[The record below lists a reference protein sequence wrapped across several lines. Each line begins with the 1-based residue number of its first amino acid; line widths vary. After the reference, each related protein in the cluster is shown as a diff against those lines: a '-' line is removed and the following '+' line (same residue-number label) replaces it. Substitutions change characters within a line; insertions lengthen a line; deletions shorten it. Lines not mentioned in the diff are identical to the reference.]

1 LTQGRYNIPLVPDI
15 VLRQRLLTLLDR
27 HESCRVFLVTGQ
39 AAQGKSTLVASFLRG
54 RKQPCLW
61 CHLTADASD
70 HTRLFEILI
79 NGIHD
84 LFKDQEQ
91 IQKIQIPQTTL
102 GTREDFFRQIETLT
116 TIFEQMASP
125 LNIVLDDLESL
136 DEQGSSFSFV
146 DQLIQENS
154 GRVRF
159 FLLSRTQPPLS
170 LHQLKIRQGLMVIN
184 NEDLAFTMDETL
196 AFFRATPM
204 GIKQVEKI
212 LKITEGWAGGLILVS
227 ESVRRSHTIE
237 KLPHRLSSEA
247 FSYFSREIY
256 NSLPPATRL
265 FLMQTAV
272 FDVLN
277 TQLLKEFFTDIDPL
291 MVLKELEKRNLFIQK
306 IDSDSQLP
314 VFKYNN
320 LFRDFLKADLFKT
333 LEKKAYEDLHKKAG
347 NLFWERNE
355 HEEAIR
361 FFIVARAYSDIARI
375 IRIKGIDYV
384 ITGRSAGLAEC
395 IRALPREMVDKDP
408 WLIFFDT
415 MTRRIKGGEKN
426 IQAFAK
432 ALDLFKQVGDD
443 RGILLCTA
451 YLIEAAVFIRKPA
464 KVILSWI
471 GAGEACLKTLK
482 GKHRYTWARTLLWQQ
497 IGLGYIAGNG
507 DIPKG
512 ISACRNAILLAKRI
526 ENPDLLLNA
535 SVILTLGFVQSGDF
549 TRARQMLDRIQDITQ
564 EGRHPEYR
572 ALKNITNIDY
582 ALQQGELA
590 LAGKLLETSER
601 DIEKFGLIFL
611 YPGFVEARALYFVST
626 RQFTQALQTADH
638 LSDFSILEGND
649 FYLGISHR
657 IQAMS
662 FLKEK
667 KYTRAKEAA
676 LKAVNE
682 LEVSKRGDIHIYL
695 ARQIHGFSL
704 FYTGDFTGA
713 QRELNAALEYF
724 RGIASD
730 LCFCETSFLLGLI
743 LLGVTDEKKDRDK
756 GQDTA
761 MMYLNQGFLKA
772 LENRYTYF
780 PLLDSKTLAR
790 VLVQINLIPSGNTLS
805 TDILQNQDLVSYI
818 VQLITQEISP
828 HILDEIV
835 QVLSIGDK
843 KERARRTEQL
853 KNIYTL
859 AQPKIRINTLG
870 EFNVWMDDILV
881 DKSVFE
887 GAKPISLLK
896 AIVMNGSRDIPKEIL
911 IDALWP
917 DASASAGEKNFKINL
932 HRLRKGLEPSPVK
945 EFGYAYVI
953 QKSGLVS
960 LNLDLICL
968 DVDLFMAMGT
978 EAARLE
984 SMNKPEEALACY
996 TRAAAVYK
1004 GDYFVEDPY
1013 LEWLGPRRELFRAK
1027 YIEILEKKGL
1037 LHEEMDQWQAAVD
1050 TWRVLLGTDP
1060 FAEAAYRN
1068 LMILYADAGR
1078 KNEALHVFREC
1089 QGILKRELDTEPE
1102 FQTQQVYNKIRQ
1114 RL

>member
-1 LTQGRYNIPLVPDI
+1 MTQVRYNIPLVSDI
-15 VLRQRLLTLLDR
+15 VPRQRLLTLFDR
-27 HESCRVFLVTGQ
+27 HESYRVFLVTGQ

-54 RKQPCLW
+54 QEQPSLW
-61 CHLTADASD
+61 CHLTAEASD
-70 HTRLFEILI
+70 HTRLFEIII
-79 NGIHD
+79 NGIYD

-116 TIFEQMASP
+116 MIFKQLASP
-125 LNIVLDDLESL
+125 LNIVLDDLESI
-136 DEQGSSFSFV
+136 DERGSSFPFV
-146 DQLIQENS
+146 EQLIQENS
-154 GRVRF
+154 GTVRF

-184 NEDLAFTMDETL
+184 NEDLAFTLDETL

-204 GIKQVEKI
+204 GVKEVEKI

-227 ESVRRSHTIE
+227 ESVRRSHDLE
-237 KLPHRLSSEA
+237 KLPLRLSSEA

-256 NSLPPATRL
+256 NSLPSATRL

-272 FDVLN
+272 FDVLD
-277 TQLLKEFFTDIDPL
+277 TQVLTEFFTDIDP
-291 MVLKELEKRNLFIQK
+291 VVILKELEKRNLFIQK
-306 IDSDSQLP
+306 IDFHSQWP

-320 LFRDFLKADLFKT
+320 LFRDFLKADLFNT
-333 LEKKAYEDLHKKAG
+333 LNKKAYEGLHEKVGK
-347 NLFWERNE
+347 LFWERNA

-361 FFIVARAYSDIARI
+361 FFIVARAYPDIARI
-375 IRIKGIDYV
+375 IRIKGTDYV

-395 IRALPREMVDKDP
+395 IRALPGEMVDKDP

-415 MTRRIKGGEKN
+415 MTRRIKGGKKN
-426 IQAFAK
+426 IQAFGK
-432 ALDLFKQVGDD
+432 ALGLFKKGGDD

-451 YLIEAAVFIRKPA
+451 YLIEAAVFIRKPSQ
-464 KVILSWI
+464 VILSWI
-471 GAGEACLKTLK
+471 QAGEACLKTLK

-507 DIPKG
+507 NIPKG

-526 ENPDLLLNA
+526 ENQDLLLNA

-549 TRARQMLDRIQDITQ
+549 TRAREMLEKIRDITQ

-572 ALKNITNIDY
+572 ALKNITKIDY
-582 ALQQGELA
+582 ALKKGELE
-590 LAGKLLETSER
+590 LAGTLLETSER

-611 YPGFVEARALYFVST
+611 YPGFVEARAIYFVNT
-626 RQFTQALQTADH
+626 RQFTQALQAADH

-649 FYLGISHR
+649 FYQGISHR
-657 IQAMS
+657 IKAMS

-667 KYTRAKEAA
+667 KYTRAREAA
-676 LKAVNE
+676 LRAVNE
-682 LEVSKRGDIHIYL
+682 LGVSKRGDIHTYL
-695 ARQIHGFSL
+695 ARQIYGFSL
-704 FYTGDFTGA
+704 FYAGDFVAA
-713 QRELNAALEYF
+713 QQELKAVLAYF
-724 RGIASD
+724 SRIASD
-730 LCFCETSFLLGLI
+730 LYFCETSFILGLI
-743 LLGVTDEKKDRDK
+743 CLGLKAENKAGT
-756 GQDTA
+756 
-761 MMYLNQGFLKA
+761 YLNPGILKA
-772 LENRYTYF
+772 MENGYTYF

-790 VLVQINLIPSGNTLS
+790 VLVQINLIPPGRTLS
-805 TDILQNQDLVSYI
+805 PGTFENQDLDAYLFLLVSRD
-818 VQLITQEISP
+818 LSP
-828 HILDEIV
+828 HILGEII
-835 QVLSIGDK
+835 QALSFGNK
-843 KERARRTEQL
+843 RERTRRTEQL
-853 KNIYTL
+853 KNLYKQ

-870 EFNVWMDDILV
+870 EFNVWINDTLL

-945 EFGYAYVI
+945 EFGYAYVL

-960 LNLDLICL
+960 LNLELVCL
-968 DVDLFMAMGT
+968 DVDLFMALGA

-984 SMNKPEEALACY
+984 SGNKPDEALACY
-996 TRAAAVYK
+996 TRAALLYK
-1004 GDYFVEDPY
+1004 GDYFAEDPY
-1013 LEWLGPRRELFRAK
+1013 LEWLGPRRELFRSK
-1027 YIEILEKKGL
+1027 YIEILEKKGM
-1037 LHEEMDQWQAAVD
+1037 LHEELHQWPEAVD
-1050 TWRVLLGTDP
+1050 TWRAILGTDP
-1060 FAEAAYRN
+1060 FFEAAYRN

-1078 KNEALHVFREC
+1078 KNEALHVFKEC
-1089 QGILKRELDTEPE
+1089 QRILKRELDTEPE
-1102 FQTQQVYNKIRQ
+1102 FQTQQIYIR
-1114 RL
+1114 LKKL

>member
-1 LTQGRYNIPLVPDI
+1 MTQGRYNIPLVPDI
-15 VLRQRLLTLLDR
+15 VLRQRLLALLGR

-39 AAQGKSTLVASFLRG
+39 AAQGKSTLVASFLKG
-54 RKQPCLW
+54 QANPSLW

-116 TIFEQMASP
+116 MVFTQMSSP

-146 DQLIQENS
+146 EQLIQENF
-154 GRVRF
+154 GTVRF

-170 LHQLKIRQGLMVIN
+170 LHQLKIRQDLMVIN
-184 NEDLAFTMDETL
+184 NEDLAFTLDETL

-204 GIKQVEKI
+204 GVKEVEKI

-227 ESVRRSHTIE
+227 ESVRRSHDLE

-256 NSLPPATRL
+256 NFLPGATRL

-272 FDVLN
+272 FDVLD
-277 TQLLKEFFTDIDPL
+277 TQVLTKFFTDIDPVAIL
-291 MVLKELEKRNLFIQK
+291 RELEKRNLFIQQ
-306 IDSDSQLP
+306 IDSDSQWP

-320 LFRDFLKADLFKT
+320 LFRDFLKADLFNT
-333 LEKKAYEDLHKKAG
+333 LDETAYGQLHEKVGK
-347 NLFWERNE
+347 LFWERNA

-361 FFIVARAYSDIARI
+361 FFIVAKAYSDIARI
-375 IRIKGIDYV
+375 IRIKGTDYV

-395 IRALPREMVDKDP
+395 IRALPRGMVDKDP

-426 IQAFAK
+426 IQAFGK
-432 ALDLFKQVGDD
+432 ALGFFKKSGDD

-451 YLIEAAVFIRKPA
+451 YLIEAAVFIRKPSQ
-464 KVILSWI
+464 VILTWI
-471 GAGEACLKTLK
+471 LAGEACLKNLK

-512 ISACRNAILLAKRI
+512 ISACRNAILLAQRI
-526 ENPDLLLNA
+526 ENSDLLLNA

-549 TRARQMLDRIQDITQ
+549 TRAREMLEKIRDITQ

-572 ALKNITNIDY
+572 ALKNITKIDY
-582 ALQQGELA
+582 ALKKGELT
-590 LAGKLLETSER
+590 LAGTLLETSER

-611 YPGFVEARALYFVST
+611 YPGFVEARAIYFVST
-626 RQFTQALQTADH
+626 RQFTQALQTAEH

-657 IQAMS
+657 IKAMS

-676 LKAVNE
+676 LLAVNE
-682 LEVSKRGDIHIYL
+682 LGVSKRGDIHYFL
-695 ARQIHGFSL
+695 AKQIHGFSL
-704 FYTGDFTGA
+704 FYTGDFVAA
-713 QRELNAALEYF
+713 QQELEPVLAYF
-724 RGIASD
+724 SRISSD
-730 LCFCETSFLLGLI
+730 LYFCETSFILGLI
-743 LLGVTDEKKDRDK
+743 CLGIKAENKAGT
-756 GQDTA
+756 
-761 MMYLNQGFLKA
+761 YLNAGFLKA
-772 LENRYTYF
+772 MGNQYTYF
-780 PLLDSKTLAR
+780 PLLDLKTLAQ
-790 VLVQINLIPSGNTLS
+790 VLVQINLIRTLS
-805 TDILQNQDLVSYI
+805 PGTIENQDLAAYFVQLVSRDLASYI
-818 VQLITQEISP
+818 RGEI
-828 HILDEIV
+828 I
-835 QVLSIGDK
+835 QALSSGNK

-853 KNIYTL
+853 KTL
-859 AQPKIRINTLG
+859 YKLTQPKIRINTLG
-870 EFNVWMDDILV
+870 EFNVWINDTLL

-945 EFGYAYVI
+945 EFGYAYVL

-960 LNLDLICL
+960 LNLELVCL
-968 DVDLFMAMGT
+968 DIDLFMALGAK
-978 EAARLE
+978 AARLE
-984 SMNKPEEALACY
+984 SGNKPDEALACY
-996 TRAAAVYK
+996 SRATLLYK

-1013 LEWLGPRRELFRAK
+1013 LEWLGPRRDLLRSK
-1027 YIEILEKKGL
+1027 YIEILEKKGR
-1037 LHEEMDQWQAAVD
+1037 LHEEMDQWTEAVA
-1050 TWRVLLGTDP
+1050 TWRAILGNDP
-1060 FAEAAYRN
+1060 FFEAAYRN

-1078 KNEALHVFREC
+1078 KNEALHVFKEC
-1089 QGILKRELDTEPE
+1089 RGILKRELDTEPE
-1102 FQTQQVYNKIRQ
+1102 FQTQQIYARIKK
-1114 RL
+1114 L

>member
-15 VLRQRLLTLLDR
+15 VPRQRLLSLLDR
-27 HESCRVFLVTGQ
+27 HENCRVFLVTGQ

-54 RKQPCLW
+54 QEQPSLW

-116 TIFEQMASP
+116 MIFKQMASP

-136 DEQGSSFSFV
+136 DERGSCFPFV
-146 DQLIQENS
+146 EQLIQENF
-154 GRVRF
+154 GTVRF

-170 LHQLKIRQGLMVIN
+170 FHQLKIRQDLMVIN
-184 NEDLAFTMDETL
+184 NEDLAFTLDETL
-196 AFFRATPM
+196 TFFRATLM
-204 GIKQVEKI
+204 GVKEVERI

-227 ESVRRSHTIE
+227 ESIRWSHDLE

-256 NSLPPATRL
+256 NFLPSATRL

-272 FDVLN
+272 FDVLD
-277 TQLLKEFFTDIDPL
+277 TQMLTNFFTDIDPL
-291 MVLKELEKRNLFIQK
+291 VILRELEKRNLFIQK
-306 IDSDSQLP
+306 IDSDSQWP
-314 VFKYNN
+314 MFKFNN
-320 LFRDFLKADLFKT
+320 LFRDFLKADLFNT
-333 LEKKAYEDLHKKAG
+333 LDKKAYGDLHEKVGK
-347 NLFWERNE
+347 LFWERNA
-355 HEEAIR
+355 HEEALR
-361 FFIVARAYSDIARI
+361 FFIVAKAYSDIARI

-395 IRALPREMVDKDP
+395 ISVLPREMVDKDP

-426 IQAFAK
+426 IRTFGK
-432 ALDLFKQVGDD
+432 ALEAFKTVGDD

-451 YLIEAAVFIRKPA
+451 YLIEAAVFIRKPSQ
-464 KVILSWI
+464 VILTWI
-471 GAGEACLKTLK
+471 RAGEACLKKLK

-549 TRARQMLDRIQDITQ
+549 TRSREMLEKIRDITQ

-572 ALKNITNIDY
+572 ALKNITKIDY
-582 ALQQGELA
+582 ALKKGELT
-590 LAGKLLETSER
+590 LAGTLLETSER

-611 YPGFVEARALYFVST
+611 YPGFVEARGLYFVST
-626 RQFTQALQTADH
+626 GQFTQALQTADH

-657 IQAMS
+657 IKAMS
-662 FLKEK
+662 FLREK
-667 KYTRAKEAA
+667 KYNQAKEAA
-676 LKAVNE
+676 LLAVNE
-682 LEVSKRGDIHIYL
+682 LGLSKRGDIHTYL

-704 FYTGDFTGA
+704 FYTGDFAAA
-713 QRELNAALEYF
+713 QRELEAVLVYF
-724 RGIASD
+724 RRIASD
-730 LCFCETSFLLGLI
+730 LNFCETSFILGLI
-743 LLGVTDEKKDRDK
+743 SLGIKAESKDKDK
-756 GQDTA
+756 NKNKGDIYLTA
-761 MMYLNQGFLKA
+761 GIQKA
-772 LENRYTYF
+772 MENHYTYF
-780 PLLDSKTLAR
+780 PLLDSKTLAQ
-790 VLVQINLIPSGNTLS
+790 VLVQINLIPSGRTLS
-805 TDILQNQDLVSYI
+805 PGTLENQDLAPYLVSL
-818 VQLITQEISP
+818 VSRDLAP
-828 HILDEIV
+828 HILDEII
-835 QVLSIGDK
+835 QTFSFGNK
-843 KERARRTEQL
+843 RERARRTEQL
-853 KNIYTL
+853 KPLYKL

-870 EFNVWMDDILV
+870 EFNVRMNDIPL

-945 EFGYAYVI
+945 EFGYAYVL

-960 LNLDLICL
+960 LDLELICL
-968 DVDLFMAMGT
+968 DIDVFMALGA

-984 SMNKPEEALACY
+984 SGNKPDEALACY
-996 TRAAAVYK
+996 IRAALVYK
-1004 GDYFVEDPY
+1004 GDYFVEEPY
-1013 LEWLGPRRELFRAK
+1013 LEWLGPRRELFRSK
-1027 YIEILEKKGL
+1027 YIEILEKKGM
-1037 LHEEMDQWQAAVD
+1037 LHEALHQWQEAVD
-1050 TWRVLLGTDP
+1050 TWRAILGTDP
-1060 FAEAAYRN
+1060 FVEAAYRN

-1078 KNEALHVFREC
+1078 KNEALHVFKEC
-1089 QGILKRELDTEPE
+1089 QRILKRELDTEPE
-1102 FQTQQVYNKIRQ
+1102 FQTQQIYARIKK
-1114 RL
+1114 L